1 MGWVSVQGLSQR
13 RVSAGTLR
21 LTGARTFCVWQSTP
35 CPLRAGIESV
45 YRWQGDINVDKE
57 LLLIIKTK
65 TALLQPLTSAVK
77 ELHPY
82 DEPEVVAVPILGG
95 SPSYLA
101 WVADST
107 RAE

>member
-1 MGWVSVQGLSQR
+1 M
-13 RVSAGTLR
+13 
-21 LTGARTFCVWQSTP
+21 
-35 CPLRAGIESV
+35 

-65 TALLQPLTSAVK
+65 TTLLQPLTAAVK

-82 DEPEVVAVPILGG
+82 DEPEVVAVPVLGG

-107 RAE
+107 RAK

>member
-1 MGWVSVQGLSQR
+1 MFGNQPQ
-13 RVSAGTLR
+13 
-21 LTGARTFCVWQSTP
+21 

-65 TALLQPLTSAVK
+65 TTLLQPLTTAVK

-82 DEPEVVAVPILGG
+82 DEPEVVAVPVLGG